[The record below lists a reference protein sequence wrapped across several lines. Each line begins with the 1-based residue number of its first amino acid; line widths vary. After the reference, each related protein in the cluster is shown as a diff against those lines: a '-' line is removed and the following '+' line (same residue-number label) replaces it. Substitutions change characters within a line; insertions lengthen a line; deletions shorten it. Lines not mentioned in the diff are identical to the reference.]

1 MPNKGQEKTV
11 SMTRLTIRIDFGGAR
26 RLGPGKV
33 ALLEAVV
40 ESGTI
45 SSAAKSLGMSYR
57 RARLL
62 IEETNALFR
71 EPVVETAHGG
81 RLGGGARVTPFG
93 LDVVARYRGIEASLA
108 KAARAD
114 VKFFERNVDL
124 S

>member
-1 MPNKGQEKTV
+1 MPNNGQEKTV
-11 SMTRLTIRIDFGGAR
+11 VMTRLTIRIDFGGAR

-33 ALLEAVV
+33 ELLEAVV

-57 RARLL
+57 RAWLL

-71 EPVVETAHGG
+71 EPVVETVHGG
-81 RLGGGARVTPFG
+81 RLGGGACVTPFG

-124 S
+124 A